1 MTPDSERS
9 GLIGARDWRER
20 LRRFGKPACELEPEL
35 EQHNTLAK
43 RQQSSPSQP
52 GSVLHQAD
60 LVGFGRPAAAAA
72 AAAAADS
79 AVVVAVPGAA
89 VGGVDPI
96 EVEAE
101 PDVDRSDSARLPPAR
116 PSPVDAARAVRNMH
130 SKPLHVPLV
139 VVLPSRHS
147 HILVQP
153 VETHDSIVAAGTGR
167 PARSELSCHV

>member
-9 GLIGARDWRER
+9 GLIGARDWREC
-20 LRRFGKPACELEPEL
+20 LRCLAKPACELEPEL

-52 GSVLHQAD
+52 GSVLHQVD
-60 LVGFGRPAAAAA
+60 LVGFGRPAA

-89 VGGVDPI
+89 VGGVDPT

-153 VETHDSIVAAGTGR
+153 VETHDSIVAAETGR
-167 PARSELSCHV
+167 PARSELSCQV